1 MGDATALV
9 DGLRISPVAGGVL
22 IDIRLRPR
30 ASRAGVGGIREG
42 ALELRVCA
50 PPVEGEANA
59 AARELL
65 ADVLGVSRAR
75 VSLHG
80 GEKSRRKVFRVD
92 GLDPAAALARIA
104 AAIKSP

>member
-1 MGDATALV
+1 MTLSTDEP
-9 DGLRISPVAGGVL
+9 RITPVPGGVL
-22 IDIRLRPR
+22 IDVRLRPR
-30 ASRAGVGGIREG
+30 ASRAGVGGVREG
-42 ALELRVCA
+42 ALELRVNA

-65 ADVLGVSRAR
+65 AEVLGVSRAR
-75 VSLHG
+75 VALHG
-80 GEKSRRKVFRVD
+80 GEKSRRKVFRVE